1 MYTAEVLK
9 TVRGLTKDRLNY
21 FVRAGYVKP
30 KKVELEHFYLYDFS
44 EEDIEF
50 IRRAN
55 RLDFRPGMTGR
66 NARERTR
73 KPDDVNPG
81 A

>member
-1 MYTAEVLK
+1 MYTGEVLK
-9 TVRGLTKDRLNY
+9 TVKGLTKDRLSY

-30 KKVELEHFYLYDFS
+30 KKVEVDHFYLYDFS
-44 EEDIEF
+44 EKDVEL

-55 RLDFRPGMTGR
+55 RLDFWPEMRGGK
-66 NARERTR
+66 ARQRTR
-73 KPDDVNPG
+73 KPDDLRPR